1 MSDTESSYDTE
12 SSEDFYARGHF
23 IADSNGNVMIFDR
36 NGEIIDIIDDD
47 SIFEELINDDSIF
60 EDEDSDDDIPVFAA
74 EIFLQTVDVDDS
86 SQS

>member
-23 IADSNGNVMIFDR
+23 IAASNGNVMIFDR
-36 NGEIIDIIDDD
+36 NGEIIDI
-47 SIFEELINDDSIF
+47 INDDSIF

-74 EIFLQTVDVDDS
+74 ETFFRY
-86 SQS
+86 